1 MNEHRIQRSDRPEE
15 SGLVTAVSVVG
26 TVFGV
31 IGMLGSFI
39 PCFGIFALYVAIPAA
54 LISGVALGIAYYQKV
69 KKTFAVVA
77 LTISMIGVTVAG
89 IQFGGLASTGM
100 GAFKEVQKQQK
111 EMQDRAAQERQKR
124 LEESQKTAGGKTP

>member
-1 MNEHRIQRSDRPEE
+1 MNEHQIQRSDRPEE
-15 SGLVTAVSVVG
+15 SGLVTAISVVG

-54 LISGVALGIAYYQKV
+54 LISGVALGVAYYQKV
-69 KKTFAVVA
+69 RKTFAIVA

-89 IQFGGLASTGM
+89 IQVGSLASTGM
-100 GAFKEVQKQQK
+100 GAYKEVQKQQK
-111 EMQDRAAQERQKR
+111 EMQERAAQERQKR
-124 LEESQKTAGGKTP
+124 LEESQEASGEKTP

>member
-1 MNEHRIQRSDRPEE
+1 MNEHQIQRSDRPEE
-15 SGLVTAVSVVG
+15 SGLVTAISVVG

-54 LISGVALGIAYYQKV
+54 LISGVALGVAYYQKV
-69 KKTFAVVA
+69 RKTFAIVA

-89 IQFGGLASTGM
+89 IQFGSLASTGM
-100 GAFKEVQKQQK
+100 GAYKEVQKQQK
-111 EMQDRAAQERQKR
+111 ELQDRAARERQKK
-124 LEESQKTAGGKTP
+124 LEESQEAGGEKTP